1 MKHFTMIELIA
12 VMALTALL
20 ASMVLSM
27 NNINNQVTVTQIE
40 LGTMIEKAKMAN
52 TITRLDSVIAYDGR
66 TFTIKYYEHN
76 NAGVPIL
83 HTKTHDVGKVTVQ
96 IFQGGQALSEFRFR
110 DFEVFP
116 GGGEIRIEIST
127 PEDKGVIIRVNTFTG
142 KVSYYESAKL

>member
-52 TITRLDSVIAYDGR
+52 TITRLDSVITYDGKI
-66 TFTIKYYEHN
+66 FTIDYYEHN
-76 NAGVPIL
+76 AAGIPEL
-83 HTKTHDVGKVTVQ
+83 HSKSHELGDVTLQ
-96 IFQGGQALSEFRFR
+96 IFQNGQAMSTFRFR

-116 GGGEIRIEIST
+116 GGGEIRLEIST
-127 PEDKGVIIRVNTFTG
+127 PKDKGVIIRVNTFTG